1 MTFRRIS
8 LATTAIVLG
17 AAVAPAQAGD
27 RTMYFTVGGGL
38 NLLQDQSTQRIY
50 ATLANEALTFDPN
63 SEIGF
68 VLHAAVGTHVDN
80 ILPGLELEVEA
91 SYRQNQADGNW
102 IRHTAFMF
110 QPTGAPIGDESTWAV
125 LANAWYEMKMGN
137 LRPYIGGGAGWG
149 EAKIGSTSFE
159 KTSDGFAWQIGG
171 GVNFSISSNVSIG
184 VGYRYFDGPSV
195 NVTPDNALNP
205 LGDVDQPSQSVT
217 LDLTFAF

>member
-110 QPTGAPIGDESTWAV
+110 SRRAPRSATS
-125 LANAWYEMKMGN
+125 
-137 LRPYIGGGAGWG
+137 RPGP
-149 EAKIGSTSFE
+149 
-159 KTSDGFAWQIGG
+159 
-171 GVNFSISSNVSIG
+171 FS
-184 VGYRYFDGPSV
+184 R
-195 NVTPDNALNP
+195 T
-205 LGDVDQPSQSVT
+205 LGT
-217 LDLTFAF
+217 R